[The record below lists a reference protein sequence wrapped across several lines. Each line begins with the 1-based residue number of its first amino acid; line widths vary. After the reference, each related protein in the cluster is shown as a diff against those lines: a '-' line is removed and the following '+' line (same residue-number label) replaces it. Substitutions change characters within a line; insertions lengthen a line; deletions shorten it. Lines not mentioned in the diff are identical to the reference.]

1 MLKAVVFDMDD
12 TLLSLNLNAFIAL
25 WAMDESNLLAQV
37 GRKNPLSVFA
47 AFTGAMFEVNS
58 AERTDNDRRTNR
70 EFFDSS
76 LEGRCG
82 IPLSDPVIA
91 DVLECYERTVLPGKN
106 DGIVA
111 AHAREGAHDAIDVVL
126 DHGLRIALLT
136 NPSFSR
142 TCIECRMKWGN
153 LLDVPFELV
162 TTMENSTRCKPCA
175 QYYRESLDKM
185 GLAPHEVLMVGN
197 DPKRDFPL
205 PDIGLQT
212 AYVGVG
218 SKPRAT
224 WNGPMSRFA
233 NDFDRIV
240 DSFYARQGS
249 L

>member
-25 WAMDESNLLAQV
+25 WALDESHLLAQV

-47 AFTGAMFEVNS
+47 AYTGAMLELNS
-58 AERTDNDRRTNR
+58 AERTENDRRTNQ
-70 EFFDSS
+70 EFFNSS

-82 IPLSDPVIA
+82 IPLSDPIIA

-106 DGIVA
+106 DALVG
-111 AHAREGAHDAIDVVL
+111 AHAREGAHEAIEAVL
-126 DHGLRIALLT
+126 GHGLRIALLT

-142 TCIECRMKWGN
+142 TCIECRMAWGD

-162 TTMENSTRCKPCA
+162 TTMENSTRCKPSST
-175 QYYRESLDKM
+175 YYQEALGKM
-185 GLAPHEVLMVGN
+185 GLAPQEVLMVGN

-218 SKPRAT
+218 SKTNAT

-233 NDFDRIV
+233 SEFDQIV
-240 DSFYARQGS
+240 DNFYARQER
-249 L
+249 